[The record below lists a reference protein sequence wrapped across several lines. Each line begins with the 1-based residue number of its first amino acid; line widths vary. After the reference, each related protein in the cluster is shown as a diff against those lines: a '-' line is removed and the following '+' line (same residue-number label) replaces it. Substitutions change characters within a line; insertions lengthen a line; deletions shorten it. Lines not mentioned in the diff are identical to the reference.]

1 MRLRCDQVSPLKF
14 KNAVVL
20 AISVLVSGGIL
31 SAHAADQSDDT
42 SHKSIIGV
50 PSMGED
56 FVQAPELN
64 SHGLASPGSQFRYLK
79 MDYAV
84 RKDIEP
90 DNKNDATDATPP
102 AKKTLKGP
110 DQNSN
115 QNSNQNLN
123 QSSNPSL
130 NQSANQGANQNSNQS
145 STTTAQSGQS
155 SARGDGL
162 RLDSHSAALD
172 LAPLNLSA
180 EQKQKISDLHK
191 DNVKKAREIRKLLK
205 TKKEELAT
213 AMFDPDQTEA
223 AIRDKRDAVRQTR
236 EQMEDLAFDEI
247 LKVRQLLN
255 PEQKKH
261 LAEVKPAPLT
271 RPYWDGQGQDRAGDS
286 LRGAT
291 GKADPSKSD
300 QSKGPAPG
308 KIAEAGKSDGV
319 KAGGSKDAASK
330 SDSKA
335 VKADL
340 SKQ

>member
-1 MRLRCDQVSPLKF
+1 MRLRCNQVSPVKL
-14 KNAVVL
+14 KNAVFL
-20 AISVLVSGGIL
+20 AIGVLVSGGIL

-64 SHGLASPGSQFRYLK
+64 SHGLAAPGSQFRYLK

-90 DNKNDATDATPP
+90 DNKNDATDTTLPG
-102 AKKTLKGP
+102 KKPNLKSA
-110 DQNSN
+110 DQSA
-115 QNSNQNLN
+115 
-123 QSSNPSL
+123 
-130 NQSANQGANQNSNQS
+130 NQSANQNSTQS

-155 SARGDGL
+155 SSRGEGL
-162 RLDSHSAALD
+162 RLDPHSAPLD
-172 LAPLNLSA
+172 LTPLNLSA
-180 EQKQKISDLHK
+180 EQKQKICDLHK
-191 DNVKKAREIRKLLK
+191 DNVKKARDIRKLLK
-205 TKKEELAT
+205 TRKEDLAT

-223 AIRDKRDAVRQTR
+223 TIRDKRDAVRQAR

-247 LKVRQLLN
+247 LRVRQLLN
-255 PEQKKH
+255 PDQKKH
-261 LAEVKPAPLT
+261 LAEVKPAQST
-271 RPYWDGQGQDRAGDS
+271 RPFWDGPGQDRTADS
-286 LRGAT
+286 PRPVT

-300 QSKGPAPG
+300 QTKGLAPG
-308 KIAEAGKSDGV
+308 KIAEASKTDGV
-319 KAGGSKDAASK
+319 KSGGSKDPATK